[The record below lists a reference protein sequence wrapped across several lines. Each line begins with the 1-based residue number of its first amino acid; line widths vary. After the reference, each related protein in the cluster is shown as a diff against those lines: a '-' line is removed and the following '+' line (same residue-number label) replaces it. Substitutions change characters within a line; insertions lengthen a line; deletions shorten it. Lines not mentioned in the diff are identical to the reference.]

1 VTRAAVAAV
10 LTGVL
15 LVAYGATRLVGPRYW
30 DPITAADYA
39 SVALFSVALL
49 ASGWAYLALARAAG
63 GTPASI
69 AALVGAVGAVV
80 AAVANFGEDWLRL
93 SALGPWFLAGVLPW
107 GIGGIALGLSL
118 ALRNGWRVVAV
129 APAVTFLAF
138 GVAEIGGSGIVGL
151 AWIAAGLFIWRPRPR
166 LMG

>member
-1 VTRAAVAAV
+1 
-10 LTGVL
+10 
-15 LVAYGATRLVGPRYW
+15 
-30 DPITAADYA
+30 
-39 SVALFSVALL
+39 
-49 ASGWAYLALARAAG
+49 
-63 GTPASI
+63 
-69 AALVGAVGAVV
+69 
-80 AAVANFGEDWLRL
+80 
-93 SALGPWFLAGVLPW
+93 VLPW